1 MVGGTNFAPT
11 MQTSVKFCDFA
22 ELLSS
27 IFVNKSLLNLANVL
41 VLRAGVGLLLGII
54 GGGVPPGSPN
64 PNPISD
70 QKMPFST
77 LVFRPDL

>member
-11 MQTSVKFCDFA
+11 IQTSVKFCDFA

-27 IFVNKSLLNLANVL
+27 IFFNKSLSNLANVL
-41 VLRAGVGLLLGII
+41 VLSAGVGLLLAII
-54 GGGVPPGSPN
+54 GGDVPPGSPN

-70 QKMPFST
+70 QKMSFST

>member
-1 MVGGTNFAPT
+1 MVPT
-11 MQTSVKFCDFA
+11 IQTSVKFCDFA
-22 ELLSS
+22 ELFI
-27 IFVNKSLLNLANVL
+27 IFDIFQQIAFKLGKCIGFK
-41 VLRAGVGLLLGII
+41 RGVGLLLGII